1 MLLALLNVI
10 TKYFYLQEV
19 EEFSLIYFCLM
30 GVVGIH
36 ITLVICIRAGY
47 YIRGYRD
54 LFIPCLGLVLICGI
68 LSCDA
73 YKLG

>member
-36 ITLVICIRAGY
+36 ITSVICIPY
-47 YIRGYRD
+47 TCWLLY
-54 LFIPCLGLVLICGI
+54 PGL
-68 LSCDA
+68 
-73 YKLG
+73 